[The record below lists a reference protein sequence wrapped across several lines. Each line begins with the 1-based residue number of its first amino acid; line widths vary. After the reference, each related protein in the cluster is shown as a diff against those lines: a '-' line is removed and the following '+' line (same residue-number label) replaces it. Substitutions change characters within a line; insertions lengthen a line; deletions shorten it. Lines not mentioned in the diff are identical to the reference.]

1 MAFRIRF
8 QVSIVTAILLII
20 GAMTAATLVSVY
32 VASTRT
38 ADETAAHLFSQVARG
53 AHASIDRQVG
63 QTLALANLG
72 AVQTGM
78 DGIDDNGMAS
88 PAMPFLFTALQ
99 QDRALYSLYY
109 GFSDGSFLQVIAA
122 RGDGRIVEAHQA
134 PPGTVWIVRAITG
147 KAEGRRQ
154 IWTFLDGDRKTVSSR
169 IDPKPAYDPRE
180 RPWYAAAMAADGA
193 QMSAAY
199 VFNSLRQPGLTAS
212 RRVAGGDGVFGV
224 DITLAGLGAFVAG
237 QPISAQGGMAL
248 FDDSG
253 RVLALSPSLGGD
265 TLAPLSLLKD
275 AQNPLAQ
282 AIAAAQGDRAGKP
295 LRTVQHQGRALML
308 HLDRWQGTGGH
319 GISVAVVAP
328 AEDFGAHI
336 QAMRSQILVLAVVS
350 LILFVPAALIFSNRM
365 AEGVRALVADAGRV
379 RDMNFTDSAP
389 VRSRIV
395 EFDELGDA
403 FALMKR
409 DLASRKRQLD
419 ETQDKL
425 GRLVDLGIAM
435 SAERDSNRLM
445 EMVLLGAKELTNAD
459 GGTLY
464 IRGDDDR
471 LHFQILRNDSLNVAL
486 GGTSGNA
493 VTIPPVPMFDAEGK
507 PNHRNV
513 VSHAVHENAPV
524 VIADAYDSTSF
535 DFSGTRI
542 FDERNGYRSKS
553 FLTVPLKPR
562 GGDVIGALQLIN
574 ARLPGSD
581 EVVPFSPDIQRFVEA
596 LAAQAATALYNRD
609 LLSAQERLMDS
620 MIQLIAGAIDAKS
633 PYTGGHCERVPELAL
648 MLAEVAGEQT
658 SGPLADFRFQTDEE
672 WREFRIGAW
681 LHDCGKVITPEY
693 IVDKA
698 TKLET
703 IHNRIHEVRARFEV
717 LLRDARIQQLEA
729 VAAGADPAAA
739 EAAFAARKAQLQED
753 FAFVADC
760 NVGGEFFAPEKVER
774 LKQIAAQTWLR
785 HFDDRLGLAHEEL
798 KRYADHPP
806 QPLPAEEPLL
816 ADKPWHVIPRDGGIN
831 RAYADLGFKVPVPQN
846 LYNMGE
852 IYNLSISRG
861 TLTVEDHFK
870 IKEHIMQTIAMLER
884 LPFPKHLKRVPE
896 YAGTHHETL
905 TGSGYPRAI
914 DYTGLSVPSRIMA
927 IADIFEALTASD
939 RPYKKA
945 KTLSE
950 SVKILSFF
958 KKDGHIDPDLFDLFL
973 TSGAYRA
980 YAERFLLPEQIDE
993 VDITAYVTAKT
1004 AAQ

>member
-20 GAMTAATLVSVY
+20 GAMTAATLTSVY
-32 VASTRT
+32 VASSRT
-38 ADETAAHLFSQVARG
+38 ADETATHLFSQVARG

-72 AVQTGM
+72 AVQPGM
-78 DGIDDNGMAS
+78 NGIDGNGMAS

-99 QDRALYSLYY
+99 QDAALYSLYY
-109 GFSDGSFLQVIAA
+109 GFADGNFLQVIAA
-122 RGDGRIVEAHQA
+122 RGDSRILDAHQA
-134 PPGTVWIVRAITG
+134 PPGTAWIVRAITG
-147 KAEGRRQ
+147 TGEARRQ
-154 IWTFLDGDRKTVSSR
+154 SWTFLDGDRKTVGSR
-169 IDPKPAYDPRE
+169 IEPQPTYDPRE
-180 RPWYAAAMAADGA
+180 RPWYLSAMAANGA

-199 VFNSLRQPGLTAS
+199 IFNSLRQPGLTAS
-212 RRVAGGDGVFGV
+212 HRLPGGGVFGV
-224 DITLAGLGAFVAG
+224 DITLAGLGSFVAS
-237 QPISAQGGMAL
+237 QKISAQGGMVL

-253 RVLALSPSLGGD
+253 RVLALSPALAADS
-265 TLAPLSLLKD
+265 LAPLSLLKD
-275 AQNPLAQ
+275 VAAPLAQ
-282 AIAAAQGDRAGKP
+282 AVATAAQGDRSGKA
-295 LRTVQHQGRALML
+295 LRAVQHQGRTLLL
-308 HLDRWQGTGGH
+308 HLDRWQGAGGH
-319 GISVAVVAP
+319 GISVAVIAP

-336 QAMRSQILVLAVVS
+336 QAMRGQILTLALVS

-365 AEGVRALVADAGRV
+365 AEGVRALVSDAGRV
-379 RDMNFTDSAP
+379 RDMNFTSTEP
-389 VRSRIV
+389 VRSRII

-403 FALMKR
+403 FATMKR
-409 DLASRKRQLD
+409 TLAQRKQQLE

-464 IRGDDDR
+464 IRGDDDK

-507 PNHRNV
+507 ANHRNV

-562 GGDVIGALQLIN
+562 GGEVIGALQLIN

-633 PYTGGHCERVPELAL
+633 PYTGGHCERVPELAM
-648 MLAEVAGEQT
+648 MLAEEAGEQT
-658 SGPLADFRFQTDEE
+658 SGPLADFRFHTEEE

-681 LHDCGKVITPEY
+681 LHDCGKVVTPEY

-729 VAAGADPAAA
+729 VAAGADPAEA
-739 EAAFAARKAQLQED
+739 EAAFAARQAQLQDD
-753 FAFVADC
+753 FAFVAES

-774 LKQIAAQTWLR
+774 LKQIAAQTWQR

-914 DYTGLSVPSRIMA
+914 DYTGLSVPARIMA
-927 IADIFEALTASD
+927 IADTFEALTASD

-973 TSGAYRA
+973 TSGVYRD
-980 YAERFLLPEQIDE
+980 YADRFLLPEQIDA
-993 VDITAYVTAKT
+993 VDISAYVTAKP
-1004 AAQ
+1004 AA